1 MVSVEMTEMKP
12 SSSTIELELMLILP
26 PGGGGY
32 QEMEGEGTPLVVQV
46 KVTMPPA
53 LPATTVS
60 AGGSMILTGSAEI
73 RDWIKTENN

>member
-1 MVSVEMTEMKP
+1 MVSDELTEMKP
-12 SSSTIELELMLILP
+12 SSSTIELELTPILP

-32 QEMEGEGTPLVVQV
+32 QEMEGEGTLLAVQV

-60 AGGSMILTGSAEI
+60 AGGSTILIGSAE
-73 RDWIKTENN
+73 NNF